1 MSENH
6 QLFDLKDLREKL
18 SERGYKMTPQRK
30 EILKIFVEH
39 SDMHHMSAEDVYGI
53 LRENDS
59 EIGLATVYRA
69 LDLLSKLDILVQLDF
84 GDGCARYELN
94 TADPKIHH
102 HHHLICVNCRKVIE
116 FEEDLLDD
124 LEETIAEESG
134 FQILNHEVKFFGYC
148 KDCQEQSNLISTPSH
163 E

>member
-6 QLFDLKDLREKL
+6 QLFGLKDLREKL

-39 SDMHHMSAEDVYGI
+39 PDSHHMSAEDVYSI
-53 LRENDS
+53 LRENES

-69 LDLLSKLDILVQLDF
+69 LDLLSELGILVHVDF

-94 TADPKIHH
+94 TSDPKVHH
-102 HHHLICVNCRKVIE
+102 HHHLICGKCKKVIE

-124 LEETIAEESG
+124 LEETIAEESD

-148 KDCQEQSNLISTPSH
+148 KDCRPDK
-163 E
+163 

>member
-6 QLFDLKDLREKL
+6 QLFGLKDLREKL

-39 SDMHHMSAEDVYGI
+39 PDSHHMSAEDVYSI
-53 LRENDS
+53 LRENES

-69 LDLLSKLDILVQLDF
+69 LDLLSELGILVHVDF

-94 TADPKIHH
+94 TADPKVHH
-102 HHHLICVNCRKVIE
+102 HHHLICVKCKKVIE

-124 LEETIAEESG
+124 LEETIAEESD

-148 KDCQEQSNLISTPSH
+148 KDCRPDK
-163 E
+163 

>member
-6 QLFDLKDLREKL
+6 QLFGLEDLRTKL

-39 SDMHHMSAEDVYGI
+39 SDSHHMSAEDVYSI
-53 LRENDS
+53 LREQGS

-69 LDLLSKLDILVQLDF
+69 LILLSKLGILVHVDF

-94 TADPKIHH
+94 TADPKVHQ
-102 HHHLICVNCRKVIE
+102 HHHLICLRCKKVIE

-124 LEETIAEESG
+124 IEEVITEEFG
-134 FQILNHEVKFFGYC
+134 FKILNHEVKFFGYC
-148 KDCQEQSNLISTPSH
+148 EDCQKWL
-163 E
+163 